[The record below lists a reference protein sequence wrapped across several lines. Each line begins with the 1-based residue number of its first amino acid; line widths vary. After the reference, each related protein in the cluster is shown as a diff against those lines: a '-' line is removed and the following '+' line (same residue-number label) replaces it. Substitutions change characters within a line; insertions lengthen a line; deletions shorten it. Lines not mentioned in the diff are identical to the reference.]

1 MIRVEALGG
10 LRVFRDGEE
19 LESFAGKHVRAA
31 LLAYLAIEGATNR
44 EKACSLLW
52 PDSSPERARRSLSQT
67 LYELRKDLGEE
78 WIESAGERLS
88 VTDRLTA
95 DVSEMKAAIAEGL
108 EADAVGLYRGPFL
121 DGISLGG
128 SAEFERWAEDKRSD
142 VHADVKRLFRSA
154 VTGADDPPTRARLA
168 REWVR
173 LDPLDDEAQHA
184 LVESL
189 ALAGDRRAAL
199 EQYRVYAELIAAEL
213 DVEPLDHTVELVER
227 IKEGQPEFADASSAG
242 GERTVEA
249 EDAAIDESAPLDLG
263 PGLVLSRLIG
273 RGATGAVYLAR
284 EPALK
289 RLVAVKVLD
298 AELARHP
305 TARARFEREAQ
316 SAARISHPNVAPVF
330 GIGSTPDGRPY
341 LVMPYVKGGTLADR
355 MKALGPLP
363 PEEVRVLLADAASA
377 LAAAHAVGVVH
388 RDVRPANFLYSER
401 DERIYLADFGI
412 AGVLESGTAE
422 ILNLTMTGEL
432 LGNVEYI
439 SPEQAQG
446 DEVDDRSDV
455 YSLGIL
461 GRALLFGDAWS
472 SAGADGCPDRDLIE
486 ILDRAT
492 STEARHRPSA
502 AELGAALTR
511 ESRLRDTPERGGLLR
526 GILGRRRR

>member
-10 LRVFRDGEE
+10 LRVFKDGEE
-19 LESFAGKHVRAA
+19 LESLPGKHVRAA
-31 LLAYLAIEGATNR
+31 LLTYLAVERETNR

-67 LYELRKDLGEE
+67 LYELRKELGEE
-78 WIESAGERLS
+78 WVESAGERLS
-88 VTDRLTA
+88 VTDQLTA
-95 DVSEMKAAIAEGL
+95 DVSEMKAAVSEGRK
-108 EADAVGLYRGPFL
+108 ADAVGLYGGPFL
-121 DGISLGG
+121 EGTSLGG
-128 SAEFERWAEDKRSD
+128 GVDFEHWAENKRSD
-142 VHADVKRLFRSA
+142 LHITVKRLLRSV
-154 VTGADDPPTRARLA
+154 VTSVEDLSERARLA
-168 REWVR
+168 RKWVR

-184 LVESL
+184 LVECL
-189 ALAGDRRAAL
+189 ALAGDRAAAL
-199 EQYRVYAELIAAEL
+199 EQYRVYAELIATEL

-227 IKEGQPEFADASSAG
+227 IKAGRLDFVDATPASDERSHGAG
-242 GERTVEA
+242 DTVRDEA
-249 EDAAIDESAPLDLG
+249 APPDLG
-263 PGLVLSRLIG
+263 PGLVVSRLIG

-284 EPALK
+284 QPALK

-298 AELARHP
+298 AELANHP

-316 SAARISHPNVAPVF
+316 SAARISHPNVAPVYSV
-330 GIGSTPDGRPY
+330 GATAAGRPY

-363 PEEVRVLLADAASA
+363 PDDVRAILSDAASA

-401 DERIYLADFGI
+401 DGRIYLADFGI

-422 ILNLTMTGEL
+422 ILKLTLTGEL
-432 LGNVEYI
+432 LGNIEYI
-439 SPEQAQG
+439 SPEQADG

-461 GRALLFGDAWS
+461 GRALLFGDARAT
-472 SAGADGCPDRDLIE
+472 AGVDACPDEELIE

-492 STEARHRPSA
+492 SKEARHRPSA
-502 AELGAALTR
+502 AELGVALGR
-511 ESRLRDTPERGGLLR
+511 AKALGARDGPGLL
-526 GILGRRRR
+526 GRIFKRSGS